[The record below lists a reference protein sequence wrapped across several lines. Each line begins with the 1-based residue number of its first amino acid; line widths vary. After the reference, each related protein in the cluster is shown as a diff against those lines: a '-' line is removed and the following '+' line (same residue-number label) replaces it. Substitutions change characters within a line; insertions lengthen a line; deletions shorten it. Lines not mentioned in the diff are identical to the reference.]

1 MARVIIELRLI
12 LCHPY
17 PMATTKRATK
27 RAKRKTATS
36 AAEAGVRSAQR
47 WMADFI
53 AKADPESVK
62 KPAKQR

>member
-1 MARVIIELRLI
+1 
-12 LCHPY
+12 
-17 PMATTKRATK
+17 MATTKRATK